1 MIQITESQWGTI
13 WCVLSIVSCA
23 VWIGVL
29 FYPDEIN
36 YGMRNI
42 PGALQPVILN
52 PDDYPESGDYSDAPL
67 FVVGYY
73 CIGDERIPVYD
84 TSPPYINLYQWV
96 DSVEVAP

>member
-29 FYPDEIN
+29 FYPDEI
-36 YGMRNI
+36 GMTI
-42 PGALQPVILN
+42 DKITGDTPVILN
-52 PDDYPESGDYSDAPL
+52 PGDYPELSDYSDAPL

-73 CIGDERIPVYD
+73 HVGDERIPVYD
-84 TSPPYINLYQWV
+84 TSPPYRNLYQWV
-96 DSVEVAP
+96 DEVSL